1 MDSNKIYDQVSATEK
16 DICNLHLSLGD
27 SVDATGCF
35 VLKIGE
41 SRQTFVLSREINF
54 KLLSENVF
62 DFKEAF
68 AKCPSGVGAL
78 ETFLLM
84 IKPFVLFLST
94 IQKRRNLAR

>member
-16 DICNLHLSLGD
+16 DICTLHLSLGD

-35 VLKIGE
+35 VLKNRGE
-41 SRQTFVLSREINF
+41 QADFCIVKGNNF